1 MIALAFA
8 WGIAEASLFFVV
20 PDVLLGWI
28 ALRRGLRAGL
38 LATLAA
44 AAGAALGGGAMLLW
58 AAADP
63 ESARAAVLAL
73 PAIDAEMMAGL
84 RDRMSHLGTVPAL
97 LLASLTGVPY
107 KIGAVLMPDFG
118 WSLAGAMVATP
129 AIRLPRFVMTVLIA
143 AAARLLRIPARV
155 AAPVYF
161 GGWAVFYAFY
171 WGSPW

>member
-1 MIALAFA
+1 MIALAFG
-8 WGIAEASLFFVV
+8 WGVAEASLFFVV

-28 ALRRGLRAGL
+28 ALRRGVRAGL
-38 LATLAA
+38 SAALAA

-63 ESARAAVLAL
+63 DGARAAILAL
-73 PAIDAEMMAGL
+73 PAIDADMMAGL
-84 RDRMSHLGTVPAL
+84 RDRMNHLGTVPAL

-118 WSLAGAMVATP
+118 WSLIGALAVTP
-129 AIRLPRFVMTVLIA
+129 LIRLPRFLLTVLIA
-143 AAARLLRIPARV
+143 AAARRLELPPRI
-155 AAPVYF
+155 AAPLYF

-171 WGSPW
+171 WAAPW